1 MKSTNENKF
10 DISKFTQENDTV
22 KGGFSKALGGT
33 SAGFAGAAGSNIG
46 NCPTTN
52 SGNCVAGCGGTTQPT
67 HPTTSTTIQS

>member
-10 DISKFTQENDTV
+10 DIAKFTQENETA

-33 SAGFAGAAGSNIG
+33 NAGFANAGTNLG
-46 NCPTTN
+46 NCPVTN

-67 HPTTSTTIQS
+67 HPTLPTTTL